1 MSKEIIGS
9 GFQFPLGV
17 NAQGGF
23 ALTDERAEVEQ
34 AIGLVLMTS
43 PGERVMRPSFGCRLQ
58 ELLFQPNDGQT
69 AAMAERYVED
79 ALGMWEPR
87 IIVQSVT
94 AVPDEDSDGRL
105 NIYIEY
111 ELKATNDRRSL
122 VHPFYVIPE
131 E

>member
-23 ALTDERAEVEQ
+23 SLTDERSEVEQ

-43 PGERVMRPSFGCRLQ
+43 PGERVMRPAFGCRLQ

-69 AAMAERYVED
+69 AAMAEQYVED

-94 AVPDEDSDGRL
+94 AVADEDIPGRL
-105 NIYIEY
+105 NILIEY

-122 VHPFYVIPE
+122 VHPFYIIPE

>member
-87 IIVQSVT
+87 IIVQTVT

-105 NIYIEY
+105 NIHIEY

>member
-43 PGERVMRPSFGCRLQ
+43 PGERVMRPTFGCRLQ
-58 ELLFQPNDGQT
+58 ELLFQPNNNQT
-69 AAMAERYVED
+69 AAMAARYVED

-87 IIVQSVT
+87 IIVQNVT
-94 AVPDEDSDGRL
+94 AVPDHESDGRL
-105 NIYIEY
+105 NIHIEY